1 MEPLKKYFTEGL
13 IQLTIILSLLRV
25 DLDTYLDSGLGD
37 LPELQEIMVGPGST
51 SVRIPGLRISA
62 IDGLAVHPKI
72 PDLDGFFAA
81 RRLASELYCPGH
93 LRTHISAWLF
103 HGPVTPGGTDSG
115 STTSSSHQGPQLV
128 NSAHAGQEQTAG
140 TGRAGP
146 ADTQGCPDGSRSEVE
161 VPVQG
166 GARGDLGGDFNK
178 EDVDL
183 SASFEVS
190 RPALASGAPVERRNV
205 NLQGIRCETQYAD
218 GEIFPA
224 LQEQENYYHEPRPA
238 STPADD
244 AVDMSLEEYLQLLD
258 GDVSLA
264 PPSQVA
270 SESTSCMHDEL
281 EENVHSEMIS
291 DGSSTA
297 GALGNEMLE
306 LESRWQELLS
316 LSELEMGRTRKI
328 SSEGGDGSEEELTP
342 VEEPKKDEKKND
354 GNKVEEEP
362 GLEEEEY
369 VVEKVL
375 DERVVQGKVEF
386 LLKWKGFPDEE
397 NTWEPEENLDCPE
410 LITAFRNARKTKEQK
425 PTPAIKRK
433 IKQGNEDVGRK
444 VKEERK
450 ETQLTGFARGLEPE
464 YIIGATDS
472 TGELAFLMKWR
483 NSSVTDLVLAKEA
496 NVQCPQVVISF
507 YEQRLKWYGC
517 SDDEEEPDKAETA
530 KASDA

>member
-1 MEPLKKYFTEGL
+1 MPRTPK
-13 IQLTIILSLLRV
+13 R
-25 DLDTYLDSGLGD
+25 
-37 LPELQEIMVGPGST
+37 
-51 SVRIPGLRISA
+51 RRISQ
-62 IDGLAVHPKI
+62 
-72 PDLDGFFAA
+72 
-81 RRLASELYCPGH
+81 RLP
-93 LRTHISAWLF
+93 
-103 HGPVTPGGTDSG
+103 
-115 STTSSSHQGPQLV
+115 
-128 NSAHAGQEQTAG
+128 
-140 TGRAGP
+140 
-146 ADTQGCPDGSRSEVE
+146 
-161 VPVQG
+161 
-166 GARGDLGGDFNK
+166 
-178 EDVDL
+178 
-183 SASFEVS
+183 
-190 RPALASGAPVERRNV
+190 
-205 NLQGIRCETQYAD
+205 
-218 GEIFPA
+218 
-224 LQEQENYYHEPRPA
+224 
-238 STPADD
+238 
-244 AVDMSLEEYLQLLD
+244 
-258 GDVSLA
+258 
-264 PPSQVA
+264 
-270 SESTSCMHDEL
+270 
-281 EENVHSEMIS
+281 
-291 DGSSTA
+291 
-297 GALGNEMLE
+297 
-306 LESRWQELLS
+306 
-316 LSELEMGRTRKI
+316 EMGRTRKI